1 MIKNT
6 RKKTL
11 LNPLVSSNY
20 KFRTRRNKMSGGY
33 TQFGI
38 SSVQDQ
44 RQWAS
49 LWRLRKTSL
58 ESYYHQIVAIL
69 SGNSLL
75 RGRNKQMLINRL
87 CRIILHGVDQ
97 GLPDSDIYN
106 KIATEFNTSTG
117 KKIIKKIDPKSK
129 KTPKK
134 TNGGCIMEG
143 GAAVDPKYVKTRAY
157 KRVER
162 FMKILEDKT
171 PTNLLDVG
179 CSQGKITET
188 LGNQLG
194 LEVGKI
200 NGCDLLPPDQID
212 TRGITY
218 AQNKVDRLPY
228 GDNEFDLVVC
238 AMSMHHFTSPK
249 MFEEIS
255 RVCQPGG
262 YLLIREH
269 DCRKEDQPWL
279 GVVLDVM
286 HGMWSLVWPMI
297 SDSVQGEPEDP
308 DFCQSYWAHYRGRD
322 EWNHLLASHGF
333 SEVIGAHTDL
343 DEGRKFIKD
352 GKSNPMNVYH
362 QLYRLTNEDADGA
375 REKVDA
381 KVGLDKDKEDKKDKA
396 VDKDK
401 VKEKKFLKIRPNQ
414 QFLEWILQD
423 YDRIRDTKKY
433 PHCPDYRKFHIDGRV
448 SSYSSLLPKHIES
461 LTEILDTWGKQE
473 KIKRIDSVIDA
484 TAHIGCDT
492 VFLANYYKIKSGVSF
507 EISERVYR
515 LLSENISR
523 AGLDHIVKASLG
535 SCVNGVSSLTKK
547 YDMLYLDPPWGGRN
561 YRAEVKMNLSLDD
574 VPVTT
579 LIHRWLTSDRCEVL
593 IYKTPLNI
601 DQDQV
606 RQAAPLGWKVECE
619 NIIDSHKKK
628 ESFMLW
634 LFYKS

>member
-1 MIKNT
+1 MIKHT
-6 RKKTL
+6 RKKPF
-11 LNPLVSSNY
+11 LNPSLPSSNH
-20 KFRTRRNKMSGGY
+20 KLRTRRSKMIGGH

-58 ESYYHQIVAIL
+58 ESYYNQIVAIL
-69 SGNSLL
+69 SGNSIL
-75 RGRNKQMLINRL
+75 RGRNKQVLINRL

-97 GLPDSDIYN
+97 SLPDSDIYH
-106 KIATEFNTSTG
+106 KIASEFTTG
-117 KKIIKKIDPKSK
+117 KKIIRKFDPKSK
-129 KTPKK
+129 KNPKQIS
-134 TNGGCIMEG
+134 GGCVMEG
-143 GAAVDPKYVKTRAY
+143 GAAVDPKYVKTRADH
-157 KRVER
+157 RVKQ
-162 FMKILEDKT
+162 FMKILDGIT
-171 PTNLLDVG
+171 PSNLLDVG

-200 NGCDLLPPDQID
+200 NGCDLLPSDQID
-212 TRGITY
+212 TRGFTY
-218 AQNKVDRLPY
+218 ARNRVDRLPY
-228 GDNEFDLVVC
+228 GDNEFELVVC

-255 RVCQPGG
+255 RVCQPEG

-297 SDSVQGEPEDP
+297 SDSSQGEPEDP
-308 DFCQSYWAHYRGRD
+308 DFCQDYWAHYRGREDWD
-322 EWNHLLASHGF
+322 ELLASHGF
-333 SEVIGAHTDL
+333 SQVIGKHTDL

-362 QLYRLTNEDADGA
+362 QLYRLSGEKGDMEDVRKAEEVDVGKG
-375 REKVDA
+375 EKSK
-381 KVGLDKDKEDKKDKA
+381 KVG
-396 VDKDK
+396 
-401 VKEKKFLKIRPNQ
+401 EKKFLKLRPNQ

-433 PHCPDYRKFHIDGRV
+433 PHCPDYRQFHIDGRV

-461 LTEILDTWGKQE
+461 LTEILDTWKKSG

-492 VFLANYYKIKSGVSF
+492 VFLANYYKITSGVSF

-523 AGLDHIVKASLG
+523 AGLDHIVQASLG
-535 SCVNGVSSLTKK
+535 SCVDGVDSLTKK

-561 YRAEVKMNLSLDD
+561 YRAEAKMNLSLDD

-579 LIHRWLTSDRCEVL
+579 LIHRWLKGDRCEVL
-593 IYKTPLNI
+593 LYKTPLNI

-606 RQAAPLGWKVECE
+606 RQAAPAGWKVEYE

-634 LFYKS
+634 LFYKL